1 MMIRKIIRNKKG
13 QSWGI
18 NIISALM
25 IFLIGMTAINILKPE
40 ITNARTDLNCGNA
53 GAISDGTKIL
63 CLIVDFTMF
72 YFILT
77 ILSLAAGIILARLNI

>member
-1 MMIRKIIRNKKG
+1 MMIKKIIRNKKG

-25 IFLIGMTAINILKPE
+25 IFLIGMTTINILKPE
-40 ITNARTDLNCGNA
+40 ITEARADLDCA
-53 GAISDGTKIL
+53 SASTISDGTKIL